1 MKALEHSGAFLLSN
15 LRFMEVITVENMND
29 KAYGIL
35 YAMSQKT
42 EDSDEL
48 WALDRAMFLL
58 SDTTD
63 EEVSFWKQENL
74 AYSMDLLRYQQGKGE
89 RPVWDRP
96 VIRH

>member
-1 MKALEHSGAFLLSN
+1 M
-15 LRFMEVITVENMND
+15 ENMND
-29 KAYGIL
+29 KAYEIL

-63 EEVSFWKQENL
+63 EEVSAWKQENL
-74 AYSMDLLRYQQGKGE
+74 AYSMAMLRYEQGNGE

>member
-1 MKALEHSGAFLLSN
+1 M
-15 LRFMEVITVENMND
+15 ENMND
-29 KAYGIL
+29 KAYEIL

-63 EEVSFWKQENL
+63 EEVSTWKQENL
-74 AYSMDLLRYQQGKGE
+74 AYSMAMLRYEQGKGE
-89 RPVWDRP
+89 RPVWNRP
-96 VIRH
+96 AVRS

>member
-1 MKALEHSGAFLLSN
+1 M
-15 LRFMEVITVENMND
+15 ENMND
-29 KAYGIL
+29 KAYEIL

-63 EEVSFWKQENL
+63 EEVSAWKQENL
-74 AYSMDLLRYQQGKGE
+74 AYSMAMLRYEKGNGE

-96 VIRH
+96 AVRS

>member
-1 MKALEHSGAFLLSN
+1 M
-15 LRFMEVITVENMND
+15 ENMND
-29 KAYGIL
+29 KAYEIL

-63 EEVSFWKQENL
+63 EEVSAWKQENL
-74 AYSMDLLRYQQGKGE
+74 AYSMAMLRYEQGNGK

-96 VIRH
+96 AVRS

>member
-1 MKALEHSGAFLLSN
+1 M
-15 LRFMEVITVENMND
+15 ENMND
-29 KAYGIL
+29 KAYEIL

-63 EEVSFWKQENL
+63 EEVSAWKQENL
-74 AYSMDLLRYQQGKGE
+74 AYSMAMLRYEKGNGE

-96 VIRH
+96 AVWS

>member
-1 MKALEHSGAFLLSN
+1 M
-15 LRFMEVITVENMND
+15 ENMNE
-29 KAYGIL
+29 KAYDIL

-42 EDSDEL
+42 ENNDEL

-63 EEVSFWKQENL
+63 EEVSTWKQENL
-74 AYSMDLLRYQQGKGE
+74 AYSMAMLRHEQGNGE

-96 VIRH
+96 AVRS

>member
-1 MKALEHSGAFLLSN
+1 M
-15 LRFMEVITVENMND
+15 ENMND
-29 KAYGIL
+29 KAYEIL

-63 EEVSFWKQENL
+63 EEVSAWKQENL
-74 AYSMDLLRYQQGKGE
+74 AYSMAMLRYEQGNGG

-96 VIRH
+96 AVRS

>member
-1 MKALEHSGAFLLSN
+1 M
-15 LRFMEVITVENMND
+15 ENMND
-29 KAYGIL
+29 KAYEIL

-63 EEVSFWKQENL
+63 EEVSAWKQENL
-74 AYSMDLLRYQQGKGE
+74 AYSMEMLCYEQGKGE
-89 RPVWDRP
+89 CPVWNRPVVRS
-96 VIRH
+96 

>member
-1 MKALEHSGAFLLSN
+1 M
-15 LRFMEVITVENMND
+15 ENMND
-29 KAYGIL
+29 KAYEIL

-63 EEVSFWKQENL
+63 EEVSAWKQENL
-74 AYSMDLLRYQQGKGE
+74 AYSMAMLRYEKGNGE

-96 VIRH
+96 VVRS

>member
-1 MKALEHSGAFLLSN
+1 MA
-15 LRFMEVITVENMND
+15 NMND
-29 KAYGIL
+29 KAYEIL

-63 EEVSFWKQENL
+63 EEVSAWKQENL
-74 AYSMDLLRYQQGKGE
+74 AYSMAMLRYEQGNGK

-96 VIRH
+96 AVRS